1 MDHTLLNR
9 FVERRDGLSVYLL
22 SRLLIAL
29 SQRFAQQSQLRADAG
44 YIDAIPCRA
53 SFRLTGA
60 LKGRKMICH
69 AASYLRLLEMFR
81 RVRNKLFY
89 GSKLQPVNA
98 ARQPSAGA
106 NAQSARSAEAPD

>member
-1 MDHTLLNR
+1 VDHTLLNR
-9 FVERRDGLSVYLL
+9 FVKRRDGLSVYLL
-22 SRLLIAL
+22 SRLPIAL
-29 SQRFAQQSQLRADAG
+29 SQRLAQQSQLGADAG
-44 YIDAIPCRA
+44 YINAIPCRA
-53 SFRLTGA
+53 SFRLAGA
-60 LKGRKMICH
+60 LKCRKMICH

-98 ARQPSAGA
+98 ARRPPAGA